1 MSETSIEKNILIE
14 ILNSL
19 TSNTDLMNQN
29 LKIISNK
36 ESEKELFLK
45 KTFPNINFQQKE
57 KDESF
62 ETKKL
67 YTYFIKKI
75 YKYFEKG
82 KIIYFNSPYS
92 VLYFKRIIDYLT
104 NLVNSNIDI
113 VEDDLIKI
121 FFYLLFLY
129 FDEKDKKSEKKKFE
143 LDETFFKGTFIEL
156 KEKYGSRL
164 LYKDSK
170 ETENY
175 IMIYKI
181 MMTKRILSLVNETFQ
196 NIVDI
201 LRIKGKKNDDFITNM
216 ITDATDILLLY
227 DTSKDISIG
236 LINKIKKFYSEKKY
250 LTFTNYFSENDYTKL
265 KKSTKIDKI
274 FLEEKEDVYSSA
286 NYNYDSI
293 NDITSTYNHEDNLN
307 KYLENRNKY
316 YTWMKYS
323 LLNEIVKNDL
333 NDEINIFAFAML
345 DSYGDF
351 EIIQRFKK
359 KLENLEQKTII
370 QFIEDILNDNNFY
383 EQFFK
388 ILNSNIIKTF
398 FTSHLLI
405 GTKEEFQIQNEKSND
420 SENFSEAYSCFI
432 KQYDKKND
440 NYTEF
445 KKLLFLKI
453 LPSGDRAYTLR
464 YLKKIVINPVQFF
477 LGKEIKETIDII
489 TILKGYLIVILL
501 HEIEHFLRLLDDS
514 ENVSPLTPRDKEGGR
529 MFIRYIFGV
538 LSINHINLNQAKL
551 ILNNDT
557 WNAHENLKKIFSGQ
571 LEDYDEENIDDFL
584 HNYFKSSISFFSS
597 RRKNVKLHGHSEL
610 DFHLRK

>member
-1 MSETSIEKNILIE
+1 
-14 ILNSL
+14 
-19 TSNTDLMNQN
+19 
-29 LKIISNK
+29 
-36 ESEKELFLK
+36 
-45 KTFPNINFQQKE
+45 
-57 KDESF
+57 
-62 ETKKL
+62 
-67 YTYFIKKI
+67 
-75 YKYFEKG
+75 
-82 KIIYFNSPYS
+82 
-92 VLYFKRIIDYLT
+92 
-104 NLVNSNIDI
+104 
-113 VEDDLIKI
+113 
-121 FFYLLFLY
+121 
-129 FDEKDKKSEKKKFE
+129 
-143 LDETFFKGTFIEL
+143 
-156 KEKYGSRL
+156 
-164 LYKDSK
+164 
-170 ETENY
+170 
-175 IMIYKI
+175 
-181 MMTKRILSLVNETFQ
+181 
-196 NIVDI
+196 
-201 LRIKGKKNDDFITNM
+201 
-216 ITDATDILLLY
+216 
-227 DTSKDISIG
+227 
-236 LINKIKKFYSEKKY
+236 
-250 LTFTNYFSENDYTKL
+250 
-265 KKSTKIDKI
+265 
-274 FLEEKEDVYSSA
+274 
-286 NYNYDSI
+286 
-293 NDITSTYNHEDNLN
+293 
-307 KYLENRNKY
+307 
-316 YTWMKYS
+316 MKYS

>member
-1 MSETSIEKNILIE
+1 
-14 ILNSL
+14 
-19 TSNTDLMNQN
+19 
-29 LKIISNK
+29 
-36 ESEKELFLK
+36 
-45 KTFPNINFQQKE
+45 
-57 KDESF
+57 
-62 ETKKL
+62 
-67 YTYFIKKI
+67 
-75 YKYFEKG
+75 
-82 KIIYFNSPYS
+82 
-92 VLYFKRIIDYLT
+92 
-104 NLVNSNIDI
+104 
-113 VEDDLIKI
+113 
-121 FFYLLFLY
+121 
-129 FDEKDKKSEKKKFE
+129 
-143 LDETFFKGTFIEL
+143 
-156 KEKYGSRL
+156 
-164 LYKDSK
+164 
-170 ETENY
+170 
-175 IMIYKI
+175 

-227 DTSKDISIG
+227 DTSKDISID

-345 DSYGDF
+345 DSYSDF

-432 KQYDKKND
+432 K
-440 NYTEF
+440 
-445 KKLLFLKI
+445 
-453 LPSGDRAYTLR
+453 
-464 YLKKIVINPVQFF
+464 
-477 LGKEIKETIDII
+477 
-489 TILKGYLIVILL
+489 
-501 HEIEHFLRLLDDS
+501 
-514 ENVSPLTPRDKEGGR
+514 
-529 MFIRYIFGV
+529 
-538 LSINHINLNQAKL
+538 
-551 ILNNDT
+551 
-557 WNAHENLKKIFSGQ
+557 
-571 LEDYDEENIDDFL
+571 
-584 HNYFKSSISFFSS
+584 
-597 RRKNVKLHGHSEL
+597 
-610 DFHLRK
+610 